1 MKNESKLE
9 LYKAINCVQK
19 ELSPLDKSADN
30 PYFES
35 KYIPLSGILLKLNPL
50 LVKHSLIMI
59 QSVERDQDGDYL
71 LTKIIH
77 TNSGETLDSKLYLK
91 IDKTS
96 MQALGSAITYA
107 RRYSISPIFGVIEKD
122 DDGEQAENF
131 QNFERNK
138 KPLATSKPF
147 NKGDSLL

>member
-1 MKNESKLE
+1 MKIESKIE

-50 LVKHSLIMI
+50 LSKNNLILI
-59 QSVERDQDGDYL
+59 QSVERDQDGDFL
-71 LTKIIH
+71 LTKIVH
-77 TNSGETLDSKLYLK
+77 TISAETLESKLYLK

-122 DDGEQAENF
+122 DDGEQAESF
-131 QNFERNK
+131 QNFERQK
-138 KPLATSKPF
+138 KTTANKPF